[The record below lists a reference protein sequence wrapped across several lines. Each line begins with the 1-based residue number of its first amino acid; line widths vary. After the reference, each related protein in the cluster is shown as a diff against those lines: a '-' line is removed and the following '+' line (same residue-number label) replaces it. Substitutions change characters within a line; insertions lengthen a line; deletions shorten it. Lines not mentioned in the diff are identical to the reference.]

1 MRTSGEYVTTFSG
14 LGNGGGVPQVPRSF
28 SDIACHHSRAGS
40 DVSSEASRASR
51 TSRASRA
58 SAGANLE
65 KFFNE
70 MGMERDI
77 LDPLLLLQLQQQQ
90 LQQQQ
95 LRQGRGYVGGSEQD
109 LYESLSSLDSHD
121 ARSICSALS
130 RSEKEISADA
140 ESFERSQHQTSI
152 VERNARI
159 IKWLCSVKKAK
170 TPAAGLHQGSAAS

>member
-1 MRTSGEYVTTFSG
+1 MRSSGEYVTTGSG
-14 LGNGGGVPQVPRSF
+14 LGSGVGVSQVPRSF

-77 LDPLLLLQLQQQQ
+77 LDPLLQLQQQQ
-90 LQQQQ
+90 QQQQ